1 MTPPRHR
8 RRRKLRFQIG
18 GYRQFKKTR
27 SSKISFLK
35 VWPGPLKKRR
45 NMVTSEKQV
54 KYLFIVIFLT
64 IIYLAY
70 ILIKPFISVILT
82 SVLLA
87 YIFYPL
93 YKLIYKKTK
102 RESFSALTTSIL
114 VVLIVSLPFAYIIA
128 GIANEANQVLVKSRQ
143 SISSGELF
151 DVDCS
156 PDKIFCKIPN
166 KLKEYL
172 SNPETRLQIQE
183 GIKQITTFVI
193 KKTSNFLLS
202 LPRFILDVF
211 LVIFLMF
218 YIFKEGNSIAIRTG
232 KILPIQ
238 SHYRSDIIKKINDSV
253 YAILFGSIIVAV
265 IQGVLAAIGYYLVGF
280 ESVILWGIMTILFA
294 LVPFIGTA
302 IIWGPAGLY
311 LLINGLIISD
321 SSMIGKGIGL
331 LIYGVIIVSSVDNIL
346 KPKLIGDKAG
356 IHPAFILLGVIG
368 GLALFGVIGLLIGPL
383 VFALLLTFLDIYE
396 KEK

>member
-1 MTPPRHR
+1 
-8 RRRKLRFQIG
+8 
-18 GYRQFKKTR
+18 
-27 SSKISFLK
+27 
-35 VWPGPLKKRR
+35 
-45 NMVTSEKQV
+45 MVTSEKQV